1 MLGKSVVI
9 YTLPEC
15 VWCYRAKALMNHLD
29 IEYKEV
35 KEKHP
40 DWATVPYVIIDDKAI
55 GGFDEFTKLLRA
67 SMSK

>member
-1 MLGKSVVI
+1 
-9 YTLPEC
+9 
-15 VWCYRAKALMNHLD
+15 MNHLD

-55 GGFDEFTKLLRA
+55 GGFDEFTKLLRT